1 MNVVHAILGTTI
13 IRENS
18 DMAEFSLNHIDLN
31 LLRTFDVLMYERSV
45 TRAADRLGRTQSA
58 ISHSLSRLREVFQD
72 QLFTRDSG
80 IMEPTAR
87 AKELAEVISRSLH
100 EIRIAVDRH
109 LNFDPATSVRNYRI
123 GLSDY
128 TAVTF
133 LPELI
138 ETFSS
143 LAPNASLNVVHAR
156 EPDALGLLRNREVEY
171 AVLGNANATTHFEVV
186 ELSRDR
192 MVCGGWKGNPRM
204 SKMSL
209 DQYLTSPHLQISAD
223 GVARGVADIALE
235 RLGLRRKVIATIP
248 HYLVAPWVI
257 KGTELISVF
266 GDGVLFTLTEES
278 EIAIVPTPIELPDV
292 TISMIFDRANELD
305 PGHRWF
311 RELIVAVSA
320 KQKMLKEGLYKR
332 LKLETSHNS

>member
-1 MNVVHAILGTTI
+1 
-13 IRENS
+13 
-18 DMAEFSLNHIDLN
+18 MAEFSLNQIDLN
-31 LLRTFDVLMYERSV
+31 LLRTFDVLMHERSV

-58 ISHSLSRLREVFQD
+58 ISHSLGRLREVFQD
-72 QLFTRDSG
+72 ELFTRDSG
-80 IMEPTAR
+80 VMEPTAR
-87 AKELAEVISRSLH
+87 AKELGEVISRSLH

-109 LNFDPATSVRNYRI
+109 LNFDPATSVRNFRI

-171 AVLGNANATTHFEVV
+171 AVLGNAKLDTAHFEMM

-204 SKMSL
+204 SDMSL
-209 DQYLTSPHLQISAD
+209 DRYLASPHLQISAD
-223 GVARGVADIALE
+223 GIARGVADIALE
-235 RLGLRRKVIATIP
+235 NLGLRRKVVATIP

-266 GDGVLFTLTEES
+266 GDGVLFALTEES
-278 EIAIVPTPIELPDV
+278 EITIVPTPIELPDV

-311 RELIVAVSA
+311 RDLIVTISE
-320 KQKMLKEGLYKR
+320 KQKSLKKGLYRR
-332 LKLETSHNS
+332 LKLEAMNEIRR